1 MWLTQ
6 SAGAEMLRALFALD
20 AWSIFRKSWPRLSVR
35 KYDQ

>member
-20 AWSIFRKSWPRLSVR
+20 AWSIFRKGGTGFP
-35 KYDQ
+35 